1 VAENAV
7 SDTGQSADEESSSD
21 TGNGTVVNARL
32 AEGRVQAVLKY
43 HVSARISALDTEGE
57 N

>member
-7 SDTGQSADEESSSD
+7 SDAGQSADEESSSD
-21 TGNGTVVNARL
+21 TGNGAVVNARL
-32 AEGRVQAVLKY
+32 AEGRVQAVLK
-43 HVSARISALDTEGE
+43 HPMSAIYSALDMEGG

>member
-1 VAENAV
+1 MAKNAV
-7 SDTGQSADEESSSD
+7 TDAGQSTDEKSSSD
-21 TGNGTVVNARL
+21 TGNGTIVNTRL